1 MDAIRKLKRSV
12 RRATRDETRARS
24 IENLSDE
31 YCHIQ
36 EWLET
41 ELVQRGGAAGDDLL
55 WVECAR
61 RFGLVAEQ
69 ALRELRECHD
79 ELADVR
85 EKAAEAK
92 AERATVG

>member
-1 MDAIRKLKRSV
+1 MDAIMKLKRGV
-12 RRATRDETRARS
+12 RRASADETRARS

-36 EWLET
+36 QWLET
-41 ELVQRGGAAGDDLL
+41 ELVRRAGAAGDDLL

-69 ALRELRECHD
+69 ALRELRDCHD

-85 EKAAEAK
+85 EKE

>member
-1 MDAIRKLKRSV
+1 MDAIKKLKRSV
-12 RRATRDETRARS
+12 RRASADETRART

-31 YCHIQ
+31 YGDVQ
-36 EWLET
+36 QWLEM
-41 ELVQRGGAAGDDLL
+41 ELTRRAGAAGDDLL

-69 ALRELRECHD
+69 ALRELRDCHE

-85 EKAAEAK
+85 ER
-92 AERATVG
+92 ERETVG